1 MTDIV
6 RSVNVEKQQRFRR
19 FNQKLLEPGSMW
31 LMIFGIIFL
40 CQPWIEVLHQW
51 SVLVMLIGLIGFN
64 VSVHIP
70 PPEQKVDED
79 DTGPVSVRAAVRDGA
94 GHG

>member
-1 MTDIV
+1 MNV
-6 RSVNVEKQQRFRR
+6 RV
-19 FNQKLLEPGSMW
+19 FNQKILEPAAIAFSV
-31 LMIFGIIFL
+31 LGIIFL
-40 CQPWIEVLHQW
+40 CQPWVQALHAW

-79 DTGPVSVRAAVRDGA
+79 DTGPVSVSETVRE
-94 GHG
+94 GHGHG